1 MAYILDV
8 APLERTIVR
17 QIVRDGGKVPDKFA
31 NAPELRQ
38 GLQFYIEA
46 FFELDSDRDFGEI
59 PGRIPWTAINA
70 YSKAFELD
78 EEQTADLFYYVR
90 QLDDEHMKR
99 QAERMKKGG
108 GKDNG
113 KKPSSV
119 SRPPRKYRQ

>member
-1 MAYILDV
+1 MDV
-8 APLERTIVR
+8 APLERTILR

-59 PGRIPWTAINA
+59 PGRIPWTAIHA
-70 YSKAFELD
+70 YSKANELD
-78 EEQTADLFYYVR
+78 EDQTADLFYLVR

-99 QAERMKKGG
+99 QAERLKKGT

-113 KKPSSV
+113 KNAARP
-119 SRPPRKYRQ
+119 SRPVRKNRR

>member
-1 MAYILDV
+1 MDV
-8 APLERTIVR
+8 APLERTILR

-59 PGRIPWTAINA
+59 PGRIPWTAIHA

-78 EEQTADLFYYVR
+78 EEQTADLFYHVR
-90 QLDDEHMKR
+90 QLDGEHMKR
-99 QAERMKKGG
+99 QAERMKKRGG
-108 GKDNG
+108 GNDG
-113 KKPSSV
+113 KNPSGV
-119 SRPPRKYRQ
+119 SRAARKHRR